1 MLSYRPIQSNPPQRS
16 RQRGL
21 SIVELLVGVAIGLFV
36 AAGAISLTVSNLNR
50 NRQLLVETR
59 VIQDLRAAS
68 DVIARDIRR
77 ASYWNAASS
86 GLWSAGAGGTP
97 AASNLYAPIDTSTSS
112 QIIYKYDRPGVVV
125 APAISATN
133 LGFRRTTTVSG
144 INFLQLQNASSGW
157 EDLTDPNSVH
167 ISTFTITPVS
177 PAIVVYLDSYC
188 SCLTTGKCLLSGLQ
202 ARPSGDRAQV
212 VIRKFT
218 ILLRGQ
224 AVVSGAPD
232 TSVTRELQQTVRVRN
247 DEIKN
252 PNSCP
257 AA

>member
-1 MLSYRPIQSNPPQRS
+1 MLSYRPIQSNPPKRS
-16 RQRGL
+16 SQHGL

-36 AAGAISLTVSNLNR
+36 AGGAISLTVSNLNR

-86 GLWSAGAGGTP
+86 GLWSASAGGTP
-97 AASNLYAPIDTSTSS
+97 AASNLYAPIDTSSSS
-112 QIIYKYDRPGVVV
+112 QIIYKYDRPGVV
-125 APAISATN
+125 PTNSATN
-133 LGFRRTTTVSG
+133 LGFRRETTTSG
-144 INFLQLQNASSGW
+144 IKFLQLQNASSGW
-157 EDLTDPNSVH
+157 LDLTDPNSVH
-167 ISTFTITPVS
+167 ISAFTITPVS

-188 SCLTTGKCLLSGLQ
+188 GCLTTGKCLLSVLQ

-232 TSVTRELQQTVRVRN
+232 PSVTRELQQTVRVRN